1 MTEKEQRFQRD
12 MDRVAEDPSIDWEKL
27 RGKTVLITGATGLI
41 GKFLVRALV
50 YKSRKDSLGIK
61 ILALTR
67 SREKAEKMFA
77 GEREVCADLKFLV
90 GNVEDFPAVE
100 GDVDFVI
107 HGASQTSSRAFV
119 NEPDRKSVV

>member
-1 MTEKEQRFQRD
+1 

-67 SREKAEKMFA
+67 SREKAERCLPGK
-77 GEREVCADLKFLV
+77 ERSAR
-90 GNVEDFPAVE
+90 
-100 GDVDFVI
+100 I
-107 HGASQTSSRAFV
+107 
-119 NEPDRKSVV
+119 